1 MKELYNNRPIKGT
14 NMSIP
19 KPYTFDRVTR
29 IVISAVI
36 ISAIIY
42 LLIITRAAL
51 LPFFIAWL
59 IAYLINPIILLTQ
72 RILRLKSKIIAVFIV
87 LMLALSLLIGMV
99 WFFIP
104 KFIVELQKVVALLN
118 QYLLD
123 NKFEDIL
130 PAHLNEQISIFFKES
145 EFLKSLSA
153 NDASML
159 IRKTFV
165 IVWGV
170 ISESFALIVALV
182 STFVAFLYLI
192 FILKDY
198 ENITQGAINLIP
210 PKYKHK
216 AMVIVDDVESGMNRY
231 YRGQATVALIVGV
244 LLAIGFHIVSLPM
257 GIVLGLFIGML
268 NLVPYM
274 QIIGVIPMIILSL
287 LQSAEGGDNFFVT
300 FGLSMMVLGVVQ
312 FIQDAFIVPRIMGKV
327 TGLNPAIILLS
338 LSVWGVLLG
347 VIGMIIALP
356 FTTILL
362 SYYKRFILNKE
373 DFDSMTTIE
382 SLAEEKDDEKEIEIE
397 TKNT

>member
-1 MKELYNNRPIKGT
+1 MI
-14 NMSIP
+14 IP

-29 IVISAVI
+29 IVISVVI
-36 ISAIIY
+36 ISVIIY
-42 LLIITRAAL
+42 LLVITRAAL

-59 IAYLINPIILLTQ
+59 IAYLINPIVLFAQ
-72 RILRLKSKIIAVFIV
+72 RILRLKSKIVAVFIV
-87 LMLALSLLIGMV
+87 LLLLISLTTGLV
-99 WFFIP
+99 WLFIP
-104 KFIVELQKVVALLN
+104 TFITELQKVIALLN
-118 QYLLD
+118 QYLIE

-130 PAHLNEQISIFFKES
+130 PAHINDQIAAFFNES

-165 IVWGV
+165 LAWGI
-170 ISESFALIVALV
+170 ISESFALLV
-182 STFVAFLYLI
+182 TMISIFVAFLYLI

-198 ENITQGAINLIP
+198 ENITQGAMNLIP
-210 PKYKHK
+210 PKYKHR
-216 AMVIVDDVESGMNRY
+216 ATVVIEDVESGMNRY
-231 YRGQATVALIVGV
+231 YRGQATVSLIVGI
-244 LLAIGFHIVSLPM
+244 LLAIGFHIISLPM

-268 NLVPYM
+268 NLVPYL
-274 QIIGVIPMIILSL
+274 QIVGVIPIVILSL
-287 LQSAEGGDNFFVT
+287 LQSAETGENFFIT
-300 FGLSMMVLGVVQ
+300 FGFAMLVLGVVQ
-312 FIQDAFIVPRIMGKV
+312 FIQDGIIVPRIMGKV

-373 DFDSMTTIE
+373 SFDNIATIN
-382 SLAEEKDDEKEIEIE
+382 SLEIEKKKEEDEKES
-397 TKNT
+397 

>member
-1 MKELYNNRPIKGT
+1 
-14 NMSIP
+14 MSIP